1 MAETP
6 DTPETPEPDAPE
18 AEAPEAEVPE
28 AEAPEADAPE
38 ADAPEAE
45 APEAEAPEAEA
56 PEAEAAKPAPAAQP
70 QLSPRERKVAAR
82 DRRGR
87 RRGSTPEERA
97 EIRAAKAAARRRRRE
112 QERAKRGK
120 AGPREGTPPAE
131 PAAGTPQV
139 RLGKVVSDKAD
150 KTITVRIDIA
160 RRHRRYRKI
169 VRSSMTLHAHDERN
183 DAHAGDLVRVVES
196 RPMSRTKRWRLVEV
210 LERAR

>member
-6 DTPETPEPDAPE
+6 DTPEAPG
-18 AEAPEAEVPE
+18 
-28 AEAPEADAPE
+28 ADAPE
-38 ADAPEAE
+38 TDATEAVEAAPAETEAAAPVPEA
-45 APEAEAPEAEA
+45 AG
-56 PEAEAAKPAPAAQP
+56 AAAPAQPQQP
-70 QLSPRERKVAAR
+70 QLSPRERKAAAR

-87 RRGSTPEERA
+87 RRGTTPEERA
-97 EIRAAKAAARRRRRE
+97 EIRATKAVARRRRRQ
-112 QERAKRGK
+112 QEREKRR
-120 AGPREGTPPAE
+120 AAPTRPTEGTPPAE
-131 PAAGTPQV
+131 HAAGTPQV
-139 RLGKVVSDKAD
+139 RLGTVVSDKAD

>member
-6 DTPETPEPDAPE
+6 DTPEAPEPDAPE
-18 AEAPEAEVPE
+18 TDAAETVEAAPAETD
-28 AEAPEADAPE
+28 AAAPV
-38 ADAPEAE
+38 
-45 APEAEAPEAEA
+45 
-56 PEAEAAKPAPAAQP
+56 AEAAGAAPPAQPQQP
-70 QLSPRERKVAAR
+70 QLSPRERKAAAR

-87 RRGSTPEERA
+87 RRGTTPEERA
-97 EIRAAKAAARRRRRE
+97 EIRATKAVARRRRRQ
-112 QERAKRGK
+112 QEREKRRS
-120 AGPREGTPPAE
+120 AQPTRPSEGTPPAE
-131 PAAGTPQV
+131 RAAGTPQV
-139 RLGKVVSDKAD
+139 RLGTVVSDKAD

-183 DAHAGDLVRVVES
+183 DAHAGDLVRVMES

>member
-6 DTPETPEPDAPE
+6 DTPE
-18 AEAPEAEVPE
+18 
-28 AEAPEADAPE
+28 APEADAPE
-38 ADAPEAE
+38 TDAAE
-45 APEAEAPEAEA
+45 AVEAAPAETDAAA
-56 PEAEAAKPAPAAQP
+56 PVAEAAGAAPPAQPQQP
-70 QLSPRERKVAAR
+70 QLSPRERKAAAR

-87 RRGSTPEERA
+87 RRGTTPEERA
-97 EIRAAKAAARRRRRE
+97 EIRATKAVARRRRRQ
-112 QERAKRGK
+112 QEREKRRG
-120 AGPREGTPPAE
+120 AGSTRPSEGTPPAE
-131 PAAGTPQV
+131 HAAGTPQV
-139 RLGKVVSDKAD
+139 RLGTVVSDKAD